1 LDRHPFAST
10 GRIGKV
16 PWRLADHLAAFL
28 ARVGSFPNE
37 APLGEPKANTLPADT
52 LWSIWSG
59 AATLPRVADPIH
71 DDADRAS
78 RAFGLR
84 VRKLRVREG
93 LSQDG
98 LAHTSGIHVT
108 SIGRIERGGREPRL
122 TTILKLAEGIGIE
135 PGELTDG
142 LDVGA

>member
-1 LDRHPFAST
+1 
-10 GRIGKV
+10 
-16 PWRLADHLAAFL
+16 
-28 ARVGSFPNE
+28 
-37 APLGEPKANTLPADT
+37 
-52 LWSIWSG
+52 
-59 AATLPRVADPIH
+59 VADPIH
-71 DDADRAS
+71 EDTDRAS

-122 TTILKLAEGIGIE
+122 TTILKLAEGIGVQ
-135 PGELTDG
+135 PVELTDD
-142 LDVGA
+142 LDDIS